1 MGGIAEGIHD
11 GGKVV
16 GYLRTELND
25 VGLGDGDILC
35 KAAILAHDADGDGV
49 LAYVAHAS
57 AAVTTMTADDMSLG
71 RDAFADAEV
80 AHTLPYFYHFAHE
93 LMAHSIWRTA
103 VGLGPGVPLVHMQV
117 GTAYSSFLDL
127 DKYIVD
133 THLRHRH
140 LFHPDTGFGKS
151 LD

>member
-1 MGGIAEGIHD
+1 MMAAKSSGISG
-11 GGKVV
+11 
-16 GYLRTELND
+16 RSLND

-71 RDAFADAEV
+71 RDAFANTEV
-80 AHTLPYFYHFAHE
+80 AHTLSYFYHFAHE

-117 GTAYSSFLDL
+117 GTTYSGLLHLDQ
-127 DKYIVD
+127 YVIH

-140 LFHPDTGFGKS
+140 LFHPDTGFGIF
-151 LD
+151 LN